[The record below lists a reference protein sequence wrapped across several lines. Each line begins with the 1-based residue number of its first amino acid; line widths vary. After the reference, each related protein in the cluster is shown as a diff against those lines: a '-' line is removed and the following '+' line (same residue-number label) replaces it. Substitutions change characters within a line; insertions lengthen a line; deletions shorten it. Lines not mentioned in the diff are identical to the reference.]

1 MFNKLKSGALM
12 VALTMFANLAWGVT
26 LKHVSFS
33 SLPGDRTA
41 VTLSFDGTPPKPT
54 GYTIQNP
61 ARIAI
66 DLKGVSDGLQS
77 RYHNLGVGNA
87 QSLTVIATKD
97 RTRLI
102 FDLVKL
108 VPYTSK
114 VEGDKLRVV
123 IGSAQESTKAA
134 VAASQAAKRMEP
146 QNQNSGNQAAAANGP
161 SITDV
166 NFHRGANGAGRV
178 VVTFSTP
185 KVDVDVSEKGGSI
198 DLLASGVK
206 LPDRLRRRLDVT
218 DFATPVQQ
226 VDAYPQGQNSL
237 IKIKPTG
244 TFNYLAYQTG
254 NKFTVSVEKLSKQEQ
269 EKQQKS
275 KFPYTGKKLS
285 LNFQNIDVRS
295 VLQLIADF
303 TGLNLVASDSVKG
316 NITLRLQNVPW
327 DQALDLILKTK
338 GLAKRQVG
346 NVLLVAP
353 AAEIAA
359 REKQEAQA
367 NKQIAELAPV
377 HLDIIQVNY
386 AKAKD
391 IVHLL
396 KQDKDLI
403 SDRGFISYDPRTNTI
418 SVRETDQKLEQIRK
432 LVSTWDVPV
441 RQVLIEARIVRA
453 RTNVASAF
461 GVQWGGGAVVQNN
474 SNSVLVGGS
483 QDAINTGID
492 INNALAKQQYQIAN
506 NTYNGPTSPG
516 TYNFPQA
523 LAVDLGVSQANTSHF
538 AIGLASSKYLLS
550 LELDA
555 LQSEGKAEVVA
566 QPKVVTADRQKALIQ
581 SGTEI
586 PYQEASSSGATST
599 SFKKAVLSLQVTPQ
613 ITPDDKIIMDLDV
626 HQDTPGAAL
635 SANGPPPI
643 DTNQVQT
650 QVLVSNGQTIVLGG
664 IFESTQSTTITKTPF
679 LGDIPYLGRLFTKK
693 DKSNER
699 SELLVF
705 ITPKI
710 VKNDL
715 VQ

>member
-1 MFNKLKSGALM
+1 MFTKLRSWM
-12 VALTMFANLAWGVT
+12 VFVALAMSATMAWGVT
-26 LKHVSFS
+26 LKHVSFA

-41 VTLSFDGTPPKPT
+41 VTLSFDGQPPQPT
-54 GYTIQNP
+54 GYTIQQP

-66 DLKGVSDGLQS
+66 DLKGVTDGLQS

-87 QSLTVIATKD
+87 QSLTVIEAKD

-102 FDLVKL
+102 FNLVKL
-108 VPYTSK
+108 APYTTK
-114 VEGDKLRVV
+114 IQGHEMRVV
-123 IGSAQESTKAA
+123 IGNAQGGAKAA
-134 VAASQAAKRMEP
+134 VAASQSS
-146 QNQNSGNQAAAANGP
+146 QVSGASPASGSAAASGP
-161 SITDV
+161 GVTDI
-166 NFHRGANGAGRV
+166 NFHRGENGAGRV
-178 VVTFSTP
+178 VVSFSSS
-185 KVDVDVSEKGGSI
+185 KVDVDVSEKGGNI
-198 DLLASGVK
+198 DLTAHDVN
-206 LPDRLRRRLDVT
+206 LPQRLRRRLDVT
-218 DFATPVQQ
+218 DFATPVQR
-226 VDAYPQGQNSL
+226 VDAYAEGNNTV

-254 NKFTVSVEKLSKQEQ
+254 NQFTVSVEKLSKQEA
-269 EKQQKS
+269 EKQKKE

-353 AAEIAA
+353 ADEIAA
-359 REKQEAQA
+359 REKQEAEA

-377 HLDIIQVNY
+377 HLDIIQINY

-391 IVHLL
+391 IVDLL

-403 SDRGFISYDPRTNTI
+403 SSRGFISFDPRTNTI
-418 SVRETDQKLEQIRK
+418 SVRETDAKLEQIRR
-432 LVSTWDVPV
+432 LISTWDIPV

-453 RTNVASAF
+453 RTNVASDL
-461 GVQWGGGAVVQNN
+461 GVQWGGGLLHENN
-474 SNSVLVGGS
+474 SNGVVVGGS
-483 QDAINTGID
+483 QQTLGEAIDAHNSGT
-492 INNALAKQQYQIAN
+492 A
-506 NTYNGPTSPG
+506 PTF
-516 TYNFPQA
+516 TFPQA
-523 LAVDLGVSQANTSHF
+523 LAVDLGVSKANTSSF
-538 AIGLASSKYLLS
+538 AIGLASSKYLLE

-566 QPKVVTADRQKALIQ
+566 QPKVVTADRQKAMIK

-599 SFKKAVLSLQVTPQ
+599 SFKDAVLSLEVTPQ
-613 ITPDDKIIMDLDV
+613 ITPDDKIIMDLKV
-626 HQDTPGAAL
+626 NQDTPGAAL
-635 SANGPPPI
+635 TANGPPPI
-643 DTNQVQT
+643 DTNEVDT

-693 DKSNER
+693 SKSNER

>member
-1 MFNKLKSGALM
+1 MFTKLKSWM
-12 VALTMFANLAWGVT
+12 VFVALAMCANMAWGVT
-26 LKHVSFS
+26 LKHVSFA

-41 VTLSFDGTPPKPT
+41 VTLTFDGTPPEPT
-54 GYTIQNP
+54 GYTIQQP

-66 DLKGVSDGLQS
+66 DLKGVDDGLQS

-87 QSLTVIATKD
+87 QSLTVIEAKD

-102 FDLVKL
+102 FNLVKL
-108 VPYTSK
+108 APYSTK
-114 VEGDKLRVV
+114 IQGDKLRIV
-123 IGSAQESTKAA
+123 IGNNQSGAKAAVATAQGNSAGAA
-134 VAASQAAKRMEP
+134 VAASSSS
-146 QNQNSGNQAAAANGP
+146 NAAASGP
-161 SITDV
+161 SVSDV
-166 NFHRGANGAGRV
+166 NFHRGENGAGRV
-178 VVTFSTP
+178 VVTFSTS
-185 KVDVDVSEKGGSI
+185 KVDVDVAEKGGDI
-198 DLLASGVK
+198 QLNAHNVDL
-206 LPDRLRRRLDVT
+206 PQRLRRRLDVT

-226 VDAYPQGQNSL
+226 VDAYAEGRNSV
-237 IKIKPTG
+237 IDIKPTG

-254 NKFTVSVEKLSKQEQ
+254 NQFTVSVERLSKQEA
-269 EKQQKS
+269 EKQKKD

-353 AAEIAA
+353 AKEIAA

-377 HLDIIQVNY
+377 NLDIIQINY

-391 IVHLL
+391 IVALL

-403 SDRGFISYDPRTNTI
+403 SSRGFISFDPRTNTI
-418 SVRETDQKLEQIRK
+418 SVRETDSKLEQIRR
-432 LVSTWDVPV
+432 LISTWDIPV

-453 RTNVASAF
+453 RTNVASDL
-461 GVQWGGGAVVQNN
+461 GIQWGGGLIHQNN
-474 SNSVLVGGS
+474 STNVFVGGS
-483 QDAINTGID
+483 QDTVNSLSNDLASGNT
-492 INNALAKQQYQIAN
+492 
-506 NTYNGPTSPG
+506 PTI
-516 TYNFPQA
+516 TFPQA
-523 LAVDLGVSQANTSHF
+523 LAVDLGVNKANTSSF
-538 AIGLASSKYLLS
+538 AVGISSSKYLLS

-566 QPKVVTADRQKALIQ
+566 QPKVVTADRQKAMIK

-599 SFKKAVLSLQVTPQ
+599 SFKDAALSLEVTPQ
-613 ITPDDKIIMDLDV
+613 ITPDDKIIMDLKV
-626 HQDTPGAAL
+626 NQDTPGAPL
-635 SANGPPPI
+635 SASGPPPI
-643 DTNQVQT
+643 DTNEVDT

-664 IFESTQSTTITKTPF
+664 IFESTQSTTVTKTPF
-679 LGDIPYLGRLFTKK
+679 LGDIPYLGRLFRKTS
-693 DKSNER
+693 KSNER